1 MLTTSAL
8 PMSDEKQSG
17 LVTKILLWPVAVFV
31 VLFEVFGTMIM
42 FLIIIGLIALV
53 GWLLAR

>member
-1 MLTTSAL
+1 
-8 PMSDEKQSG
+8 MSDEKQSG